1 MDDKLKR
8 AWMIAAYN
16 MARCSPDP
24 STQNGAVLVSGDGK
38 YLFGSAF
45 NMFPP
50 GISLSEDRLSP
61 PDKYDYMEHAEA
73 SVIHQAASLGN
84 ATLGTTMV
92 CPWAACR
99 TCARALLVSGVK
111 KLITYKPAHDRSHG
125 HWIPSVQRALEMLKE
140 GCVEVEFLDGPLNL
154 GFPIRMDSQ
163 EVWF

>member
-16 MARCSPDP
+16 MARSSPDP

-38 YLFGSAF
+38 YLIGSAF

-50 GISLSEDRLSP
+50 EISLSEDRLIP
-61 PDKYDYMEHAEA
+61 PYKYDYMEHAEA
-73 SVIHQAASLGN
+73 AVIHQAAYRGD

-111 KLITYKPAHDRSHG
+111 NLITYRPAHDRSHG
-125 HWIPSVQRALEMLKE
+125 HWIPSIQRALEMLKE
-140 GCVEVEFLDGPLNL
+140 GGVEVEFLDGPLDL
-154 GFPIRMDSQ
+154 DFPIRMNGI